1 MKLLQI
7 TFIRPLFVVCTIVV
21 LFIRCDDFVKVDLPD
36 SQLTAP
42 LVFEDKATAT
52 SAMTSIYS
60 KIRDYGILS
69 GMPNGLSNSLGL
81 YTDELI
87 YFGAEVSPSDYY
99 SNTLTATDS
108 YLKVLWTTSYNQI
121 YAANSVLSGLEN
133 STALAAADRDVLRGE
148 ALLVRA
154 LLHFYMTN
162 LYGAVPYITTTD
174 YTVNSKVGKQS
185 VNTVYTLVKED
196 LNEAVLL
203 LPTDYVSNGR
213 TRPNVFTAHALLAR
227 VNLYMGLWAEASN
240 EASAVLN
247 QSDLYNL
254 TTINAT
260 FKSDSPATLW
270 QLSFSN
276 DFTNTEEAN
285 TFIFESGPP
294 PRSALS
300 SELLLSFDDA
310 DLRKSLWVKAVSNG
324 TTTWYHP
331 YKYKNKRADG
341 NSDEQSVLFRLEEMY
356 LIRAEAR
363 ARQGELIG
371 AKEDLNVIRNRAGL
385 GNTIAL
391 TGEAIVAAILMERR
405 HELFSELGHRFFDLK
420 RTNTLSNALSPTKPG
435 WDANDALLPLPDA
448 ELLLNPNLKPQNPG
462 Y

>member
-7 TFIRPLFVVCTIVV
+7 TFIRPLFALCTIVV

-69 GMPNGLSNSLGL
+69 GAPTGLSHSLGL
-81 YTDELI
+81 YADELT
-87 YFGAEVSPSDYY
+87 YYGAEVSPSDYY
-99 SNTLTATDS
+99 ANTLTATDS
-108 YLKVLWTTSYNQI
+108 ELKALWTTSYNQI
-121 YAANSVLSGLEN
+121 YAANAILSGLEN
-133 STALAAADRDVLRGE
+133 STGMTATDRDVLRGE
-148 ALLVRA
+148 ALFVRA
-154 LLHFYMTN
+154 LLHFYLTN
-162 LYGAVPYITTTD
+162 LYGAVPYVTTTD
-174 YTVNSKVGKQS
+174 YA
-185 VNTVYTLVKED
+185 VNTKISKLSTDSVYTLAKAD
-196 LNEAVLL
+196 LNEALII
-203 LPTDYVSNGR
+203 LPSDYVTSGR
-213 TRPNVFTAHALLAR
+213 TRPNVYTAHALLAR

-247 QSDLYNL
+247 QTDFYSL
-254 TTINAT
+254 TSADAT

-294 PRSALS
+294 PRSAVS
-300 SELLLSFDDA
+300 TELLLSFEA
-310 DLRKSLWVKAVSNG
+310 NDLRKSLWLKAVSDE

-331 YKYKNKRADG
+331 FKYKNIIADG
-341 NSDEQSVLFRLEEMY
+341 NSDEQSILFRLEEQY

-363 ARQGELIG
+363 ARQGELTG

-391 TGEAIVAAILMERR
+391 TGEEIVAAVLKERR

-420 RTNTLSNALSPTKPG
+420 RTNTISNALSPIKLG
-435 WDANDALLPLPDA
+435 WDANDLLLPLPDS